1 MLLRL
6 AALLVVT
13 LLMIGLPFSDTLA
26 QGKGPFTV
34 EIEAGD
40 ITLACRYFPADGA
53 DPAAAVLLLH
63 GWNWPDNDPSA
74 GLVSVAEAF
83 QRAGFTALV
92 PSMRGWPPS
101 GGSDDC
107 AGRQVNDVLQSLEW
121 LGRQPAVDPDKL
133 FLAGFSQG
141 GQIALLAA
149 TRGAPVR
156 AVAAFSPVVDPGSWG
171 EQTNIDGIRDYVME
185 ECGGPP
191 GWRSRSVLRAA
202 GTLVQPL
209 LLVHGDADRRVP
221 TQQSIK
227 LYQELTAAQRPAQL
241 RLIAGAEHDQDA
253 VFQPQLAID
262 FFMNNIGDDQPQ
274 K

>member
-1 MLLRL
+1 
-6 AALLVVT
+6 
-13 LLMIGLPFSDTLA
+13 MIGLPFSDTFA
-26 QGKGPFTV
+26 QSRGPATV
-34 EIEAGD
+34 EIEVGD
-40 ITLACRYFPADGA
+40 ITLVCRYFPADGE

-63 GWNWPDNDPSA
+63 GWSWPDNDPSA

-83 QRAGFTALV
+83 QHAGFTALV

-107 AGRQVNDVLQSLEW
+107 AGRQVDDILQSLEW

-133 FLAGFSQG
+133 FLTGFSQG

-149 TRGAPVR
+149 SRGAPVR
-156 AVAAFSPVVDPGSWG
+156 AVAAFAPVVDPDHWG
-171 EQTNIDGIRDYVME
+171 EHTNIDGIRDYVME
-185 ECGGPP
+185 ECGGPA
-191 GWRSRSVLRAA
+191 GWRSRSVLPAA
-202 GTLVQPL
+202 SKLVQPV

-221 TQQSIK
+221 TQQSVK
-227 LYQELTAAQRPAQL
+227 LYQELTAAQRPVQL

-253 VFQPQLAID
+253 VLQPQLAID
-262 FFMNNIGDDQPQ
+262 FFLTSIGDDQKQ